1 MIYPFIFSSLT
12 TLIFGAALLAQWRRY
27 PGARFTRDIG
37 LVYLAL
43 AITPVLFYLRE
54 QSTGAVQLGAL
65 LGIFA
70 SGLAYVSLLIMGM
83 AQLADRPLSRAHSLA
98 VVGVLGVLM
107 AYPLWQGDVSLAGAI
122 AGSITVVVGLLA
134 WRWLWSSQRSERWA
148 GALLSAMG
156 LIQCTQ
162 FLLGTEW
169 VAAQMTANTLL
180 RVVLGLVLLQTAL
193 QRAIA
198 EAQRLR
204 QQHEHLTQNAHQG
217 IAIAYAQEIIYCN
230 PAFLKIFGLRSLAEF
245 SPEWMNAGI
254 ASDELAAV
262 LGLRQQVLDGLLPV
276 ARWDGQRRRRDG
288 ALLRLRFAIWRTEWN
303 GRAALQTV
311 ITDDTAQH
319 DTLAAMLHQASHDE
333 LTGLPNRGALLRRL
347 RERCQTPESFGLV
360 LLDIDRFKLFNDAH
374 GHSLGDEVLKTLA
387 ATLQRGLA
395 DTAEVSRLGSD
406 GFALQGSNGA
416 PASELAQRVRELLAR
431 PLILQTHEFFIDVS
445 MGIALF
451 PQTGGDAESL
461 LRAANA
467 AMHQAK
473 KVAGTSVVVAE
484 QRFVQGSG
492 EVLEQEQALRS
503 GISRREF
510 SLAYQPKVDAASGA
524 LLGFEA
530 LARWHQPGVG
540 PVNPV
545 QFIGAAERTGL
556 IGALGML
563 LLSQVCEQVVVWRDA
578 GVQLVPV
585 AVNVSPLQMLD
596 PGFPQQVDS
605 MLKRYGVA
613 AQWIT
618 LEVTETAALDNMA
631 LAQAQLLQLRDLGLK
646 VALDDFGTGFSSLD
660 MLRTLPLS
668 VVKIDR
674 SLIDPMPAP
683 EAVAVVQAIC
693 QLATALK
700 LRVVA
705 EGVETQEQ
713 AWAAHQAGC
722 HEIQGYCYARPL
734 TPEMAGQWLRAGA
747 CPKASATLVAT
758 T

>member
-262 LGLRQQVLDGLLPV
+262 LGLRQQVLDGLLPE

-722 HEIQGYCYARPL
+722 HEIQGYFYARPL